1 LASVGA
7 AALAGSAVAAD
18 LPSRPAPFI
27 APPPPIFSWTGLYVG
42 GSVGYAWGK
51 DHAAISVPGTPDTF
65 VTVPGTP
72 GVPDVT
78 APTPATILVIPGD
91 PGIYSPYSA
100 NPSGVIGGAQIGYN
114 LQLGPWVAGL
124 EGDVSGL
131 TVSQSKY
138 VGLGYNDNIK
148 SNIQGSIRLRAGYA
162 IDRILLYATGGAAFA
177 GIKTSYTSPFGYD
190 SISRTRTGWTVGGG
204 VEYAVTNNWTIR
216 AEYRYSDFGA
226 FNDYLINSSPILGTY
241 GRHHLTQNQVEVG
254 FNYKFDTLPPAPVVA
269 KY

>member
-1 LASVGA
+1 MLRRFLLASVGA
-7 AALAGSAVAAD
+7 AALAGSAFAAD
-18 LPSRPAPFI
+18 LPSRPAPVI

-42 GSVGYAWGK
+42 GSIGYAWGN
-51 DHAAISVPGTPDTF
+51 DHAALSIPGTPDVF
-65 VTVPGTP
+65 VPGVPGGEFPIPGFIIPGTP
-72 GVPDVT
+72 SVYHSYG
-78 APTPATILVIPGD
+78 
-91 PGIYSPYSA
+91 A
-100 NPSGVIGGAQIGYN
+100 NPGGVIGGAQIGYN

-131 TVSQSKY
+131 SLGQTKY
-138 VGLGYNDNIK
+138 AGFAYNDNIK

-162 IDRILLYATGGAAFA
+162 IDRILLYATGGAGFA
-177 GIKTSYTSPFGYD
+177 GINTSYASPFGYD

-241 GRHHLTQNQVEVG
+241 ARHHLTQNQVEVG
-254 FNYKFDTLPPAPVVA
+254 FNYKFDSLPPAPVVA

>member
-1 LASVGA
+1 MLRRFLLASVGA

-27 APPPPIFSWTGLYVG
+27 APPPPIFSWTGLYLG
-42 GSVGYAWGK
+42 GSVGYAWGN
-51 DHAAISVPGTPDTF
+51 DRAALSVPFAADPF
-65 VTVPGTP
+65 Y
-72 GVPDVT
+72 
-78 APTPATILVIPGD
+78 ATYG
-91 PGIYSPYSA
+91 A

-114 LQLGPWVAGL
+114 LQLGPLVAGL